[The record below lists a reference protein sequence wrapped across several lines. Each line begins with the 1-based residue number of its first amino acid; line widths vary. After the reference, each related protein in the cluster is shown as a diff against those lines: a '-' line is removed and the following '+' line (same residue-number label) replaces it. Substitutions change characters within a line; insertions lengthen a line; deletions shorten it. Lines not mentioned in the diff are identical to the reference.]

1 MKIKPNVYS
10 LTENTYLLYETHTK
24 KSNSMKGI
32 LSIGMKLWVVR
43 IFLILLIVLVLPLH
57 SAVAQQ
63 PQNKHLVI
71 IDPAHGGTD
80 FGVKIS
86 DKEYEKKVT
95 LAISLLIK
103 KELDKSGN
111 IRIQLTRSSD
121 EDVSLSEKKKKI
133 AALKSEL
140 IVSIHVN
147 AGFGKNSTGYELYFP
162 GFKAASAEKSDSKE
176 ILKDMARNKYLNESV
191 RLAQLIQKNM
201 DSVFPKKSRGLRD
214 APIAIL
220 EGLSIPAVIVEIGFA
235 TNPEDRKK
243 IVDGNIQN
251 EIALALSKSI
261 KDYF

>member
-1 MKIKPNVYS
+1 MN
-10 LTENTYLLYETHTK
+10 
-24 KSNSMKGI
+24 
-32 LSIGMKLWVVR
+32 LWLVR
-43 IFLILLIVLVLPLH
+43 IFLTLLIVIVLPLH

-63 PQNKHLVI
+63 PQGKHLVI

-86 DKEYEKKVT
+86 DKEYEKKLT

-121 EDVSLSEKKKKI
+121 EDIS
-133 AALKSEL
+133 LKSEL